1 MTPTNPAHASDP
13 EHPRNRCVRLLAS
26 QFATADGHIFNRID
40 QRKKIVYLTRAE
52 CSLAIVERLARN
64 VDWSY

>member
-1 MTPTNPAHASDP
+1 VTPTNPQHASDP

-26 QFATADGHIFNRID
+26 QFATADGHIFNRLD
-40 QRKKIVYLTRAE
+40 GKKKILFLTRAE
-52 CSLAIVERLARN
+52 NALAIVERIARN